1 MLSRWPMITQDIF
14 RILSTDKPPKARKIQ
29 NLNVRHENRCRTRHT
44 GILRSSNN
52 NNFRNRESVEAADF
66 RINEDA
72 EATEAVSEVQ
82 AGIMSGPGCPV
93 EPGAVEDEVRG
104 SIMGLITVWAVR

>member
-1 MLSRWPMITQDIF
+1 M
-14 RILSTDKPPKARKIQ
+14 
-29 NLNVRHENRCRTRHT
+29 
-44 GILRSSNN
+44 
-52 NNFRNRESVEAADF
+52 EAADF
-66 RINEDA
+66 QINEDA

-82 AGIMSGPGCPV
+82 AGIMSGPGCPE

>member
-1 MLSRWPMITQDIF
+1 MSRWPMITQDIF

-29 NLNVRHENRCRTRHT
+29 NPNVRHENRCRTRHT

-66 RINEDA
+66 QINEDA

-82 AGIMSGPGCPV
+82 AGIMSGPGCPE

>member
-1 MLSRWPMITQDIF
+1 MSRWPMITQDIF
-14 RILSTDKPPKARKIQ
+14 RILSTDKPPKARKRQ
-29 NLNVRHENRCRTRHT
+29 NLNVRHENLCRTRHT

-66 RINEDA
+66 QINEDA

-82 AGIMSGPGCPV
+82 AGIMSGPGCPE